1 MQDRPT
7 AQELLV
13 TVEELLRETLMPAL
27 RGQASFHARV
37 AANAM
42 GIVRREIDSIADLD
56 SRESERLRAL
66 LDREGPLD
74 REGSLE
80 ELNRELCR
88 RLRDGEMDLEDS
100 ALVDHL
106 IRTTLGKISI
116 DNPRYSGYVRALEIW
131 PDLWDA

>member
-66 LDREGPLD
+66 LDRK
-74 REGSLE
+74 GSLE

-88 RLRDGEMDLEDS
+88 RLRDGEMDLEDA

>member
-13 TVEELLRETLMPAL
+13 AVEELLRETLMPAL

-56 SRESERLRAL
+56 VRESERLSAL
-66 LDREGPLD
+66 LGGDPG
-74 REGSLE
+74 GSLDD
-80 ELNRELCR
+80 LNRELCR
-88 RLRDGEMDLEDS
+88 RLRAGEIDLEDEV
-100 ALVDHL
+100 LVEHL
-106 IRTTLGKISI
+106 IRTTIGKVSI
-116 DNPRYSGYVRALEIW
+116 DNPRYSGYAKALEIW
-131 PDLWDA
+131 PDLKDT